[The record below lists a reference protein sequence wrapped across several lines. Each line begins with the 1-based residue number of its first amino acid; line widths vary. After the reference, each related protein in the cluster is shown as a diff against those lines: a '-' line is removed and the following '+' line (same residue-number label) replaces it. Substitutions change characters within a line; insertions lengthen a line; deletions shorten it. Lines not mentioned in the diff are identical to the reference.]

1 MLLAVAIYARPP
13 FFNQPSAGALSEH
26 LDAAGHSVKSA
37 PGRASASVAQH
48 QQADIVAGMSP
59 TTNRLAVRKGTDP
72 SVQSD
77 ADAAVRKAMKGPWPV
92 LGQLET
98 LVDAIHA
105 NADSASLE
113 VLDEARALRAKLR
126 EEMREAKTP
135 TLSASPATAA
145 DAALHKATQG
155 GELEGLMDA
164 IHANADAASP
174 DVLEKARAV
183 RDELR
188 DGKAVKKAEAPTT
201 PASPAS
207 AADAALRK
215 AIEAGTLEGLM
226 DAIHANANTA
236 SPAVVEEARAL
247 RDKLR
252 DGKHAAPAESG
263 PEKKAPPAVSGADKA
278 TGASEKK
285 APPAASGAD
294 GICAKPESWCAHVGA
309 TNEPTECG
317 GLPGHFCQDIYGKS
331 GFWPCD
337 ESIAPTWGKVGTE
350 TEVVCE
356 AGHGDKSARSGAHD
370 LTGASKISKW
380 ASEDLLS
387 EAFFN
392 AQPKK
397 HLADVGI
404 TIHCFD
410 DTESIMQGGN
420 QTVPEPWRPCS
431 PGDACPAI
439 NFGKWWSTS
448 IINWAQRNTFG
459 DHGIILAPDKT
470 SVLCSYP
477 ADGGTMTGG
486 CAMGHPDVDRFDGED
501 MSPMMS
507 MSMFW
512 QKLGYNEVLINSKDF
527 NAHLPGSVAAFVF
540 NLKGQ
545 GKEGITYYRY
555 QAFLTHFNLK
565 DTDVPLL
572 KANTPT
578 WRTQKKQYTNP
589 FACGMQEGVVA
600 QNQQQRQAAYAA
612 WANGDCPPKDLVNR
626 SAGSTAMEVP
636 LFTDMTKH
644 AREYLRKNRAPP
656 MPEQPVWQ
664 MGQAYRV
671 GANRE
676 VSPDLERLRSMDS
689 FQRANEMQR
698 LQTPGLQGVVR

>member
-1 MLLAVAIYARPP
+1 MLLALVAIVARPP

-37 PGRASASVAQH
+37 GRASASVAQH
-48 QQADIVAGMSP
+48 QQADADA
-59 TTNRLAVRKGTDP
+59 AVRKGIDP
-72 SVQSD
+72 SVQSN

-105 NADSASLE
+105 NADRASLE

-135 TLSASPATAA
+135 TLSASPAIAA
-145 DAALHKATQG
+145 DAALHKAMQG
-155 GELEGLMDA
+155 GELKGLMDA

-183 RDELR
+183 RDELK

-201 PASPAS
+201 PSSPAS

-252 DGKHAAPAESG
+252 DGKHAAS
-263 PEKKAPPAVSGADKA
+263 AVSGA
-278 TGASEKK
+278 EKK

-294 GICAKPESWCAHVGA
+294 KA
-309 TNEPTECG
+309 
-317 GLPGHFCQDIYGKS
+317 
-331 GFWPCD
+331 
-337 ESIAPTWGKVGTE
+337 
-350 TEVVCE
+350 
-356 AGHGDKSARSGAHD
+356 
-370 LTGASKISKW
+370 TGASKISEW
-380 ASEDLLS
+380 ASEDFLS

-404 TIHCFD
+404 TVHCFD
-410 DTESIMQGGN
+410 DTESIMKGGN

-439 NFGKWWSTS
+439 NFGEWWSTS
-448 IINWAQRNTFG
+448 IINWAQRDTFG

-477 ADGGTMTGG
+477 ADAGTMTGG
-486 CAMGHPDVDRFDGED
+486 CAMGHPDIDRFDGD
-501 MSPMMS
+501 DLSPMMS

-512 QKLGYNEVLINSKDF
+512 QKLGYNEVLINSKNF
-527 NAHLPGSVAAFVF
+527 SANLPGSIAAFVF

-545 GKEGITYYRY
+545 GKAGITYFRY

-565 DTDVPLL
+565 DTDIPLL
-572 KANTPT
+572 KANTHT

-612 WANGDCPPKDLVNR
+612 WTNGDCPPKHLVNR
-626 SAGSTAMEVP
+626 SAGSTTLEVP

-644 AREYLRKNRAPP
+644 AREFLRKNPAPP

-664 MGQAYRV
+664 MGEAYRV

-689 FQRANEMQR
+689 FQRANEMKR

>member
-1 MLLAVAIYARPP
+1 MSNENKFPLKKRPSCHKKRVCFWAREMLLAAALCARP

-37 PGRASASVAQH
+37 D
-48 QQADIVAGMSP
+48 ADAG
-59 TTNRLAVRKGTDP
+59 VRKGIDP
-72 SVQSD
+72 SMQSD
-77 ADAAVRKAMKGPWPV
+77 ADAAVRKAMKGPWPSQ
-92 LGQLET
+92 GRLET

-105 NADSASLE
+105 NADRASLE

-126 EEMREAKTP
+126 SDAGGEEMREAKTP
-135 TLSASPATAA
+135 TLSASPAITA
-145 DAALHKATQG
+145 DAALHKAMQV
-155 GELEGLMDA
+155 GELEGLVDA
-164 IHANADAASP
+164 IHANADTASP
-174 DVLEKARAV
+174 GVLEKARAV

-188 DGKAVKKAEAPTT
+188 DGKVVKKAEAPVKKAEAPVKKAEAPVKKAEAPTT
-201 PASPAS
+201 PSSALL

-215 AIEAGTLEGLM
+215 AIEAGTLDGLM
-226 DAIHANANTA
+226 DAIHANADTA

-252 DGKHAAPAESG
+252 DGKHASAAVFG
-263 PEKKAPPAVSGADKA
+263 PEKKAPSAVSGADKA
-278 TGASEKK
+278 TGSSEWASE
-285 APPAASGAD
+285 A
-294 GICAKPESWCAHVGA
+294 
-309 TNEPTECG
+309 N
-317 GLPGHFCQDIYGKS
+317 
-331 GFWPCD
+331 
-337 ESIAPTWGKVGTE
+337 
-350 TEVVCE
+350 
-356 AGHGDKSARSGAHD
+356 R
-370 LTGASKISKW
+370 KISEW

-397 HLADVGI
+397 HLANVGI
-404 TIHCFD
+404 TVHCFD
-410 DTESIMQGGN
+410 DTESIMKGGN
-420 QTVPEPWRPCS
+420 QTEPEPWRPCS

-439 NFGKWWSTS
+439 NFGTWWSTS

-477 ADGGTMTGG
+477 TDAGTMTGG
-486 CAMGHPDVDRFDGED
+486 CAMGHPEIDRFDGD
-501 MSPMMS
+501 DLSPMMS

-527 NAHLPGSVAAFVF
+527 SANLPGSIAAFVF

-545 GKEGITYYRY
+545 GREGITYFRY
-555 QAFLTHFNLK
+555 HAFLTHFNLK
-565 DTDVPLL
+565 DTDIPLL

-589 FACGMQEGVVA
+589 FACGMQDGVVA
-600 QNQQQRQAAYAA
+600 QNQLQRQAAYAA
-612 WANGDCPPKDLVNR
+612 WINGDCPPKHLANR

-644 AREYLRKNRAPP
+644 AREFLRMNPAPP
-656 MPEQPVWQ
+656 KPEMPRWQP
-664 MGQAYRV
+664 GEAYRV

-689 FQRANEMQR
+689 FQRENEMKR

>member
-26 LDAAGHSVKSA
+26 LDAADHSVQSA
-37 PGRASASVAQH
+37 PARASASVAQH
-48 QQADIVAGMSP
+48 EQA
-59 TTNRLAVRKGTDP
+59 
-72 SVQSD
+72 D
-77 ADAAVRKAMKGPWPV
+77 ADAAVRKAMKGPWPFQ
-92 LGQLET
+92 GRLET

-105 NADSASLE
+105 NADRASLE
-113 VLDEARALRAKLR
+113 VLEEARALRAKLR

-183 RDELR
+183 RDELK

-201 PASPAS
+201 PSSPAS

-263 PEKKAPPAVSGADKA
+263 PEKKAQPAVSGADKA

-294 GICAKPESWCAHVGA
+294 KA
-309 TNEPTECG
+309 
-317 GLPGHFCQDIYGKS
+317 
-331 GFWPCD
+331 
-337 ESIAPTWGKVGTE
+337 
-350 TEVVCE
+350 
-356 AGHGDKSARSGAHD
+356 
-370 LTGASKISKW
+370 TGASKISEW
-380 ASEDLLS
+380 ASEDFLS

-404 TIHCFD
+404 TVHCFD
-410 DTESIMQGGN
+410 DTESIMKGGN

-486 CAMGHPDVDRFDGED
+486 CAMGHPDIDRFDGD
-501 MSPMMS
+501 DLSPMMS

-527 NAHLPGSVAAFVF
+527 NANLPGSIAAFVF

-545 GKEGITYYRY
+545 GKEGITYFRY

-565 DTDVPLL
+565 DTDIPLL
-572 KANTPT
+572 KANPVT
-578 WRTQKKQYTNP
+578 WRTGKKQYTNP
-589 FACGMQEGVVA
+589 FTCGLPEGVVA
-600 QNQQQRQAAYAA
+600 QNQPQRQAAYAA
-612 WANGDCPPKDLVNR
+612 WINGDCPPKHLVNR
-626 SAGSTAMEVP
+626 SAGSTVMEVP

-644 AREYLRKNRAPP
+644 AREFLRKNPAPP
-656 MPEQPVWQ
+656 TPEPPLWQ
-664 MGQAYRV
+664 TGEAYRV

-689 FQRANEMQR
+689 FQRANEMER